1 MIYEH
6 NCQVVGNNCRVFRQS
21 GAIPKSCGL
30 KDIVSFATCSIAKS
44 RPKTGL
50 IQYIEGNTTM
60 TGSTGSVTS
69 PVFPAVNKQQLVL
82 LFPMLLTD
90 DAVILQHWLWSLWM
104 DFLA

>member
-44 RPKTGL
+44 RPKTRA
-50 IQYIEGNTTM
+50 NTIHR
-60 TGSTGSVTS
+60 GKYNDDRKYWVSNIPCVSCS
-69 PVFPAVNKQQLVL
+69 KQAAVGAIV
-82 LFPMLLTD
+82 PH
-90 DAVILQHWLWSLWM
+90 AV
-104 DFLA
+104 D